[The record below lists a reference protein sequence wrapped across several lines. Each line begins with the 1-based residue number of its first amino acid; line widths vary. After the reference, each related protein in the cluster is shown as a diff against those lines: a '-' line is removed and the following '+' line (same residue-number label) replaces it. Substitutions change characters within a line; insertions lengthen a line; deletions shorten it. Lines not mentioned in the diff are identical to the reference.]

1 LVRGLIAGLL
11 VVLIVAVGLVV
22 MSGALD
28 PRPDFSVQLP
38 GSESHSSIGVELRD
52 ATGLVTAME
61 PGTPPGP
68 EVFDIRAGGTVEN
81 APDRASVLIVRWLG
95 GACEDRAELVL
106 APASDGYTLSLTTV
120 GRLVLGCNAAGIV
133 RTVNLI
139 LARDVDA
146 SSVSIVH
153 P

>member
-1 LVRGLIAGLL
+1 MRRRLAGLL
-11 VVLIVAVGLVV
+11 VVMIVAVALVV

-38 GSESHSSIGVELRD
+38 GGESHSSIGVELRD

-68 EVFDIRAGGTVEN
+68 EEFDLRAGGRVEN
-81 APDRASVLIVRWLG
+81 APGRASVLVVRWLG
-95 GACEDRAELVL
+95 GACDDRTELVL
-106 APASDGYTLSLTTV
+106 ASAPGGYALSLTTV
-120 GRLVLGCNAAGIV
+120 GKLVLGCNGGGIA
-133 RTVNLI
+133 RTVDVI
-139 LARDVDA
+139 LSRDVDA
-146 SSVSIVH
+146 STVSIVH